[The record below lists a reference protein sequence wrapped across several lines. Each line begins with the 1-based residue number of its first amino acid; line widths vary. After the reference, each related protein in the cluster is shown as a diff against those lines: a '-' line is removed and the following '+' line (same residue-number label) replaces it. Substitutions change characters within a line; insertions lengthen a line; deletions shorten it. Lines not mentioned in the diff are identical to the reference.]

1 MQMKTTLTQL
11 LSTKTAIMG
20 IVNVTPDSFSD
31 GGKYQQYDAAMQHIE
46 SLILAGADLID
57 IGAESTRPGSKA
69 ITAAEEIDRLHA
81 VVSAFKFKFDVMLSI
96 DTKKAAVADVMLDL
110 GADVINDVS
119 GATSLEMQEVIKK
132 HQAAVI
138 IMHMQQT
145 PATMQD
151 NPEYSDVVADI
162 KGFFDKQIRALK
174 QKGIT
179 DIVIDPGIG
188 FGKTLEHNIALLKQ
202 LSDFKSLNKPILV
215 GTSKK
220 SFISAITNEPA
231 NERFEG
237 SVISNFL
244 ALQKGANMIRV
255 HDVSS
260 AKKIVQLYKAFKE

>member
-1 MQMKTTLTQL
+1 
-11 LSTKTAIMG
+11 MG
-20 IVNVTPDSFSD
+20 IVNLTPDSFSD

-46 SLILAGADLID
+46 SLIHAGADLID

-69 ITAAEEIDRLHA
+69 ITAAEEIDRLHD
-81 VVSAFKFKFDVMLSI
+81 VVSAFKSKFDVMLSI

-119 GATSLEMQEVIKK
+119 GATSPEMQAVIQK

-151 NPEYSDVVADI
+151 NPEYSDVVSDI
-162 KGFFDKQIRALK
+162 KGFFDEQITALG
-174 QKGIT
+174 QKGVT

-188 FGKTLEHNIALLKQ
+188 FGKTLEHNIALLNQ
-202 LSDFKSLNKPILV
+202 LNEFKSLDKPILV

-255 HDVSS
+255 HDVTS
-260 AKKIVQLYKAFKE
+260 AKKIVQLYEAFKE